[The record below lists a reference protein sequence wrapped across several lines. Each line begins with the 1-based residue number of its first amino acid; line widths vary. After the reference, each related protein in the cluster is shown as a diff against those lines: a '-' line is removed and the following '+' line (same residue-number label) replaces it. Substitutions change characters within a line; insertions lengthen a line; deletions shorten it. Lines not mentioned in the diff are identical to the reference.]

1 MSDMTD
7 TSITFTRHPPGQGAA
22 WLRRAFAMFRQHR
35 LAWVLLFCG
44 YMAVLFAVNLIPFVG
59 SFAVF
64 VIKPVLAVGLLAA
77 AWSQERGGVPTMQQ
91 LFHGFRSNVWALVAI
106 GVFFVVGMAIA
117 VQASALVDGG
127 KLRALAGTTS
137 TFTEQQMRDL
147 LADGQVQLAMLFSAL
162 LATPVLLA
170 TWWAP
175 ALVVFQ
181 DARAGAALAT
191 SLRASL
197 ANWRALAVYAL
208 SIFFFCLLLPMLVLT
223 VLAVILPAAVTQ
235 LLVVL
240 VMLPYSIV
248 LTVTLHISD
257 YVSYRDVFHSDEPL
271 DPVAASNTNA

>member
-1 MSDMTD
+1 MADVPFP
-7 TSITFTRHPPGQGAA
+7 FTQHPAAHGAA
-22 WLRRAFAMFRQHR
+22 WLRRAFAMFRQQR
-35 LAWVLLFCG
+35 LPWVLLFCG
-44 YMAVLFAVNLIPFVG
+44 YMAVLFVVNFIPFVG
-59 SFAVF
+59 AFAVF

-77 AWSQERGGVPTMQQ
+77 AWGQERGSVPTIQQ

-106 GVFFVVGMAIA
+106 GVFFVAGMAIA

-127 KLRALAGTTS
+127 KLRDLAGSST
-137 TFTEQQMRDL
+137 TFTEQQVREL
-147 LADGQVQLAMLFSAL
+147 LADGRVQLAMLFSAV
-162 LATPVLLA
+162 LAIPVLLA

-181 DARAGAALAT
+181 DARAGAALAA
-191 SLRASL
+191 SLRAAL

-208 SIFFFCLLLPMLVLT
+208 SILFFYMLLPMMVLT
-223 VLAVILPAAVTQ
+223 LLAVILPAAVTQ

-257 YVSYRDVFHSDEPL
+257 YVSYRDIFHADEPL
-271 DPVAASNTNA
+271 APLAPGVGRS